1 MLLKVGGQCIW
12 NSDNPLQKKHT
23 LFVAGGIGI
32 NPLLSMILHIEET
45 RKLSQHA
52 SERIGNSVLLYSAS
66 KINELIFKVRITFRY
81 SILTLIL
88 SIS

>member
-12 NSDNPLQKKHT
+12 NPDNLLQKRHT

-32 NPLLSMILHIEET
+32 NPLFSMILHMEET
-45 RKLSQHA
+45 RQVNEHA

-66 KINELIFKVRITFRY
+66 KMNELIFKVRITF
-81 SILTLIL
+81 
-88 SIS
+88 